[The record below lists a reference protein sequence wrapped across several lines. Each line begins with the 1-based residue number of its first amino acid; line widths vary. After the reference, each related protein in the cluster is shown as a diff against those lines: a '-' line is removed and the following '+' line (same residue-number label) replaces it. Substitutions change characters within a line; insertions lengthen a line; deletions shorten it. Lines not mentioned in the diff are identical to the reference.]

1 MAGFAGS
8 ESVYVVPILL
18 ADLPFGIGKYSR
30 FLPKASCSQ
39 IEFCPL
45 PRDHAHFRDAL
56 AIPTLGEVAVAS

>member
-39 IEFCPL
+39 IEFCRCRATMRISEML
-45 PRDHAHFRDAL
+45 
-56 AIPTLGEVAVAS
+56 